1 MKASHSETLANSS
14 RHEGLRVYLN
24 PRVLGMLFLGFSA
37 GLPLLLVGG
46 TFSAWLRDLGID
58 LAAIGFLSW
67 VGMAHSIK
75 VLWAPVI
82 DRAPVPLLTRW
93 LGRRRAWMILAQV
106 VIAGSLLGM
115 ALTDPREN
123 LGLIALFGILTAFGS
138 ATQDIAIDAY
148 RVEAEAKHRQA
159 AMAATYVTG
168 YRVAILAAGAG
179 ALHIAALDPT
189 APPPVYTEEA
199 GGRSRIGLAINLV
212 LNSLR
217 TLFYDWGLIT
227 VVNGWTLAYLCMALL
242 MLVGIITTLI
252 IAEPKVAVTQS
263 TAQFEQRVNSYLAN
277 TQHNGWRRSIT
288 AWFIGAVVCPFAE
301 FFQRYGKAALI
312 ILLFIGC
319 FRISDIFMGVMANP
333 FYLDLGFSKAEIANI
348 AAAFGLA
355 MTLAGA
361 AIGGVLVA
369 RFGIAPILLFTAF
382 MAPATNLTFAWLA
395 HIGPQQHGLIMA
407 IIADNIT
414 GGLAISVFI
423 AYLSSLTNTAY
434 TATQYAL
441 FSSLMTLPGQFAAGF
456 TGVLA
461 AHVGWEMFFII
472 TALTGVPAIILVA
485 ILLKVAHPDRSRRPG
500 IDEG

>member
-1 MKASHSETLANSS
+1 MDPS
-14 RHEGLRVYLN
+14 RIDAPRDLPGEGWRVYLK

-46 TFSAWLRDLGID
+46 TFTAWLRDLGIE

-75 VLWAPVI
+75 VLWAPII

-93 LGRRRAWMILAQV
+93 LGRRRSWMLLAQL

-115 ALTDPREN
+115 AFTDPRDH
-123 LGLIALFGILTAFGS
+123 LGLIALWAILAAFGS
-138 ATQDIAIDAY
+138 ATQDVAMDAY
-148 RVEAEAKHRQA
+148 RVEAEARHRQA

-179 ALHIAALDPT
+179 ALHLAALD
-189 APPPVYTEEA
+189 
-199 GGRSRIGLAINLV
+199 S
-212 LNSLR
+212 
-217 TLFYDWGLIT
+217 
-227 VVNGWTLAYLCMALL
+227 WTLAYAAMAVL
-242 MLVGIITTLI
+242 MGVGIITTLI
-252 IAEPKVAVTQS
+252 VAEPEVHVSRDTVL
-263 TAQFEQRVNSYLAN
+263 FEQRVGAYLAS
-277 TQHNGWRRSIT
+277 TAHNGWRRDLT
-288 AWFIGAVVCPFAE
+288 AWFIGAVVCPFTE
-301 FFQRYGKAALI
+301 FFQRYGKVALL
-312 ILLFIGC
+312 ILAFIAT

-333 FYLDLGFSKAEIANI
+333 FYLDLGFTKSQIANI

-355 MTLAGA
+355 MTLTGA
-361 AIGGVLVA
+361 ALGGVLVA

-395 HIGPQQHGLIMA
+395 TIGAQEYGLVLA
-407 IIADNIT
+407 IIADNVT

-456 TGVLA
+456 TGLLA
-461 AHVGWEMFFII
+461 THVGWVGFFLI
-472 TALTGVPAIILVA
+472 TAATGLPAIILAAV
-485 ILLKVAHPDRSRRPG
+485 LLRVAHPDRMRRPG
-500 IDEG
+500 ID